1 MAIAGNLNWSRQMR
15 RCFVFLLVLGAH
27 YRLTAQEFRSGF
39 IVTLEGDTVKG
50 LLVDGTDAEL
60 SSRISFKSLES
71 GNDKIE
77 YRPTD
82 VLSFGFDNGRIFIRF
97 ANTNASTE
105 GDSVFV
111 FAKRILEGKIS
122 LYTYS
127 KTTGNHPDIF
137 LVNNYSGR
145 TVHLWEPKKLL
156 ITDES
161 GFAGVGESF
170 RHLGLIG
177 IVKGD
182 AALNSANVKKFK
194 YTEKAIRNDIL
205 EYNEGFKDFPGSQYQ
220 PRIDYSYSVVAG
232 VPFNSPNQTDV
243 AFRVAF
249 FRSKHFPES
258 SRKLSFIT
266 GISYRYSY
274 INSTVPSGVQNSNEN
289 FRQQWISLIPIG
301 VNFQTDWRVIKPYV
315 YIGAGIAFLWET
327 NHYIDNYEY
336 KGNKNEI
343 FVTPTLN
350 MGAGVRIKTG
360 SKFLVAELSPTGNR
374 SGTFINLGYSF

>member
-1 MAIAGNLNWSRQMR
+1 MNRFLI
-15 RCFVFLLVLGAH
+15 VLLVLGTH
-27 YRLTAQEFRSGF
+27 YPLAAQELRSGF
-39 IVTLEGDTVKG
+39 IVTLNRDTLKG
-50 LLVDGTDAEL
+50 LVMDGTDTEL
-60 SSRISFKSLES
+60 SSRITFKNLEP

-77 YRPTD
+77 YRATD
-82 VLSFGFDNGRIFIRF
+82 LLSFGFNNGRIFIRF
-97 ANTNASTE
+97 SSTNTPTE

-111 FAKRILEGKIS
+111 FAKKILEGKIN
-122 LYTYS
+122 LYTHS
-127 KTTGNHPDIF
+127 KIKGNHPDIF

-145 TVHLWEPKKLL
+145 TIHLREPKKLST
-156 ITDES
+156 TDER
-161 GFAGVGESF
+161 GFTRVGESF
-170 RHLGLIG
+170 IHLGLIHLA
-177 IVKGD
+177 KGD
-182 AALNSANVKKFK
+182 SAFNSAPVKKIK

-232 VPFNSPNQTDV
+232 IPFSSPNESDV

-249 FRSKHFPES
+249 FRNKHFPES
-258 SRKLSFIT
+258 SRVLSLIR

-274 INSTVPSGVQNSNEN
+274 INSTVPSSVRNSNEN

-301 VNFQTDWRVIKPYV
+301 VSFQMDSRVIKPYA
-315 YIGAGIAFLWET
+315 YIGAGMAFLWET

-336 KGNKNEI
+336 KGNKNEL

-360 SKFLVAELSPTGNR
+360 SKFLVAELSPTGNK
-374 SGTFINLGYSF
+374 SGICINLGYSF